1 MKAKIYIKYKE
12 GILDPQGTVTNK
24 ALKSIDIKGIESIGI
39 GKYIEMEF
47 DKNISKGDAKK
58 IAEESCKNASK
69 PQHRNLLLYIRGLE
83 YEVCSYS
90 FSRFKL

>member
-39 GKYIEMEF
+39 G
-47 DKNISKGDAKK
+47 
-58 IAEESCKNASK
+58 
-69 PQHRNLLLYIRGLE
+69 
-83 YEVCSYS
+83 
-90 FSRFKL
+90 